1 MTTIKQLYSLQEVDL
16 ALDEVHSRIAEVEQ
30 ELEGRLSLGR
40 IEEALEQ
47 ARGRL
52 QEIQAS
58 HREAQAEAARLRDR
72 VNYLEGQLYGGDIV
86 NPRELETL
94 QLEVN
99 NTRHQLEQQDVRLL
113 ELSLQAED
121 TRNRIETLERDLA
134 DTQAAWETRQTELW
148 IQLEELTE
156 RQETLTAERKD
167 MAAGLDAVELTRYE
181 GLRKS
186 KGGKAVARV
195 MRGLCQACRMSLPTQ
210 HLQRVRSGRQMVLC
224 NSCGRMLLPG

>member
-58 HREAQAEAARLRDR
+58 HREAQGEAARLRDR

-99 NTRHQLEQQDVRLL
+99 NTRHQFEQQDVRLL

-134 DTQAAWETRQTELW
+134 DTQAAWDTRQTELW

>member
-16 ALDEVHSRIAEVEQ
+16 ALDEVNGRMAEVEQ

-40 IEEALEQ
+40 IEDALEQ

-52 QEIQAS
+52 QEIQS
-58 HREAQAEAARLRDR
+58 LHRDSQGDSARLRER
-72 VNYLEGQLYGGDIV
+72 LNHLETQLYGGDIV

-121 TRNRIETLERDLA
+121 TRSRIETLERDLT
-134 DTQAAWETRQTELW
+134 DTQAAWETRQMELW

-156 RQETLTAERKD
+156 RQETLTKERET
-167 MAAGLDAVELTRYE
+167 MASGLDAVELTRYE
-181 GLRKS
+181 GLRKN
-186 KGGKAVARV
+186 KGGQAVARV

-224 NSCGRMLLPG
+224 NSCGRLLLPG

>member
-16 ALDEVHSRIAEVEQ
+16 SLDEVNGRIAEVER
-30 ELEGRLSLGR
+30 ELESRLSLGQL
-40 IEEALEQ
+40 EESLAES
-47 ARGRL
+47 RNRL
-52 QEIQAS
+52 QETQS
-58 HREAQAEAARLRDR
+58 DHRDLQQDATRLRDR
-72 VNYLEGQLYGGDIV
+72 VNYLEGQLYGGEIV

-99 NTRHQLEQQDVRLL
+99 NTRHQLEQVDVRLL

-121 TRNRIETLERDLA
+121 AHSRIADQEQQLTET
-134 DTQAAWETRQTELW
+134 QSAWETRQVQLWDEL
-148 IQLEELTE
+148 EGLTK
-156 RQETLTAERKD
+156 RQESLDQERKV

-186 KGGKAVARV
+186 KGGQAVARV
-195 MRGLCQACRMSLPTQ
+195 MRGLCLACRMSLPTQ
-210 HLQRVRSGRQMVLC
+210 HLQRVRSGRQTVLC

>member
-16 ALDEVHSRIAEVEQ
+16 SLDEVNGRIAEVER
-30 ELEGRLSLGR
+30 ELEARLSLGR
-40 IEEALEQ
+40 LEESLAET
-47 ARGRL
+47 RNRL
-52 QEIQAS
+52 QETQS
-58 HREAQAEAARLRDR
+58 DHRDLQQDATRLRDR
-72 VNYLEGQLYGGDIV
+72 VNYLEGQLYGGEIV

-99 NTRHQLEQQDVRLL
+99 NTRHQLEQVDVRLL

-121 TRNRIETLERDLA
+121 AHGRIADQEQQLAET
-134 DTQAAWETRQTELW
+134 QSAWETRQVQLWDEL
-148 IQLEELTE
+148 EGLTK
-156 RQETLTAERKD
+156 RQESLDQERKV

-186 KGGKAVARV
+186 KGGQAVARV
-195 MRGLCQACRMSLPTQ
+195 MRGLCLACRMSLPTQ
-210 HLQRVRSGRQMVLC
+210 HLQRVRSGRQTVLC

>member
-58 HREAQAEAARLRDR
+58 HREAQGEAARLRDR

-99 NTRHQLEQQDVRLL
+99 NTRHQFEQQDVRLL

>member
-16 ALDEVHSRIAEVEQ
+16 SLDEVNGRIAEVER
-30 ELEGRLSLGR
+30 ELESRLSLGQL
-40 IEEALEQ
+40 EESLAET
-47 ARGRL
+47 RNRL
-52 QEIQAS
+52 QETQS
-58 HREAQAEAARLRDR
+58 DHRDLQQDATRLRDR
-72 VNYLEGQLYGGDIV
+72 VNYLEGQLYGGEIV

-99 NTRHQLEQQDVRLL
+99 NTRHQLEQVDVRLL

-121 TRNRIETLERDLA
+121 AHSRIADQEQQLTET
-134 DTQAAWETRQTELW
+134 QSAWETRQVQLWDEL
-148 IQLEELTE
+148 EGLTK
-156 RQETLTAERKD
+156 RQESLDRERKV

-186 KGGKAVARV
+186 KGGQAVARV
-195 MRGLCQACRMSLPTQ
+195 MRGLCLACRMSLPTQ
-210 HLQRVRSGRQMVLC
+210 HLQRVRSGRQTVLC

>member
-16 ALDEVHSRIAEVEQ
+16 ALDEVHGRIAEVEQ

-58 HREAQAEAARLRDR
+58 HREAQGESARLRDR

-99 NTRHQLEQQDVRLL
+99 NTRHQFEQQDVRLL

-134 DTQAAWETRQTELW
+134 DTQAAWDTRQTELW

>member
-16 ALDEVHSRIAEVEQ
+16 SLDEVNGRISEVER
-30 ELEGRLSLGR
+30 ELESRLSLGHL
-40 IEEALEQ
+40 EESLAET
-47 ARGRL
+47 RNRL
-52 QEIQAS
+52 QETQS
-58 HREAQAEAARLRDR
+58 DHRDLQQDATRLRDR
-72 VNYLEGQLYGGDIV
+72 VNYLEGQLYGGEIV

-99 NTRHQLEQQDVRLL
+99 NTRHQLEQVDVRLL

-121 TRNRIETLERDLA
+121 AHSRIADQEQQLAET
-134 DTQAAWETRQTELW
+134 QSAWETRQVQLWDEL
-148 IQLEELTE
+148 EGLTK
-156 RQETLTAERKD
+156 RQESLDQERKV

-186 KGGKAVARV
+186 KGGQAVARV
-195 MRGLCQACRMSLPTQ
+195 MRGLCLACRMSLPTQ
-210 HLQRVRSGRQMVLC
+210 HLQRVRSGRQTVLC

>member
-16 ALDEVHSRIAEVEQ
+16 SLDEVHGRIAEVEQ

-58 HREAQAEAARLRDR
+58 HREAQAEAARLRER

-210 HLQRVRSGRQMVLC
+210 HLHRVRSGRQMVLC

>member
-16 ALDEVHSRIAEVEQ
+16 SLDEVNGRIAEVER
-30 ELEGRLSLGR
+30 ELESRLSLGQL
-40 IEEALEQ
+40 EESLAET
-47 ARGRL
+47 RNRL
-52 QEIQAS
+52 QETQS
-58 HREAQAEAARLRDR
+58 DHRDLQQDATRLRDR
-72 VNYLEGQLYGGDIV
+72 VNYLEGQLYGGEIV

-99 NTRHQLEQQDVRLL
+99 NTRHQLEQVDVRLL

-121 TRNRIETLERDLA
+121 AHSRIADQEQQLTET
-134 DTQAAWETRQTELW
+134 QSAWETRQVQLWDEL
-148 IQLEELTE
+148 EGLTK
-156 RQETLTAERKD
+156 RQESLDQERKV

-186 KGGKAVARV
+186 KGGQAVARV
-195 MRGLCQACRMSLPTQ
+195 MRGLCLACRMSLPTQ
-210 HLQRVRSGRQMVLC
+210 HLQRVRSGRQTVLC

>member
-58 HREAQAEAARLRDR
+58 HREAQGEAARLRDR
-72 VNYLEGQLYGGDIV
+72 ANYLEGQLYGGDIV

-99 NTRHQLEQQDVRLL
+99 NTRHQFEQQDVRLL

-134 DTQAAWETRQTELW
+134 ETQAAWDTRQTELW

>member
-16 ALDEVHSRIAEVEQ
+16 SLDEVNGRIAEVER
-30 ELEGRLSLGR
+30 ELESRLSLGQ
-40 IEEALEQ
+40 LEDSL
-47 ARGRL
+47 AETRNRL
-52 QEIQAS
+52 QETQS
-58 HREAQAEAARLRDR
+58 DHRDLQQDATRLRDR
-72 VNYLEGQLYGGDIV
+72 VNYLEGQLYGGEIV

-99 NTRHQLEQQDVRLL
+99 NTRHQLEQVDVRLL

-121 TRNRIETLERDLA
+121 AHSRIADQEQQLAET
-134 DTQAAWETRQTELW
+134 QSAWETRQVQLWDELDG
-148 IQLEELTE
+148 LTK
-156 RQETLTAERKD
+156 RQESLDRERKV

-186 KGGKAVARV
+186 KGGQAVARV
-195 MRGLCQACRMSLPTQ
+195 MRGLCLACRMSLPTQ
-210 HLQRVRSGRQMVLC
+210 HLQRVRSGRQTVLC

>member
-16 ALDEVHSRIAEVEQ
+16 SLDEVNGRIAEVER
-30 ELEGRLSLGR
+30 ELESRLSLGQL
-40 IEEALEQ
+40 EESLAET
-47 ARGRL
+47 RNRL
-52 QEIQAS
+52 QETQS
-58 HREAQAEAARLRDR
+58 DHRDLQQDATRLRDR
-72 VNYLEGQLYGGDIV
+72 VNYLEGQLYGGEIV

-99 NTRHQLEQQDVRLL
+99 NTRHQLEQVDVRLL

-121 TRNRIETLERDLA
+121 AHSRIADQEQQLAET
-134 DTQAAWETRQTELW
+134 QSAWETRQVQLWDEL
-148 IQLEELTE
+148 EGLTK
-156 RQETLTAERKD
+156 RQESLDRERKV

-186 KGGKAVARV
+186 KGGQAVARV
-195 MRGLCQACRMSLPTQ
+195 MRGLCLACRMSLPTQ
-210 HLQRVRSGRQMVLC
+210 HLQRVRSGRQTVLC

>member
-16 ALDEVHSRIAEVEQ
+16 SLDEVNGRISEVER
-30 ELEGRLSLGR
+30 ELEARLSLGQL
-40 IEEALEQ
+40 EESLAET
-47 ARGRL
+47 RNRL
-52 QEIQAS
+52 QETQS
-58 HREAQAEAARLRDR
+58 DHRDLQQDATRLRDR
-72 VNYLEGQLYGGDIV
+72 VNYLEGQLYGGEIV

-99 NTRHQLEQQDVRLL
+99 NTRHQLEQVDVRLL

-121 TRNRIETLERDLA
+121 AHSRIADQEQQLAET
-134 DTQAAWETRQTELW
+134 QSAWETRQVQLWDEL
-148 IQLEELTE
+148 EGLTK
-156 RQETLTAERKD
+156 RQESLDRERKV

-186 KGGKAVARV
+186 KGGQAVARV
-195 MRGLCQACRMSLPTQ
+195 MRGLCLACRMSLPTQ
-210 HLQRVRSGRQMVLC
+210 HLQRVRSGRQTVLC

>member
-121 TRNRIETLERDLA
+121 TRNRIENLERDLA
-134 DTQAAWETRQTELW
+134 DTQAAWDTRQTELW

>member
-58 HREAQAEAARLRDR
+58 HREAQGEAARLRDR

-99 NTRHQLEQQDVRLL
+99 NTRHQFEQQDVRLL

-134 DTQAAWETRQTELW
+134 ETQAAWDTRQTELW

>member
-58 HREAQAEAARLRDR
+58 HREAQGEAARLRDR

-99 NTRHQLEQQDVRLL
+99 NTRHQFEQQDVRLL

-134 DTQAAWETRQTELW
+134 DTQAAWESRQTELW

-156 RQETLTAERKD
+156 RQETLTAKRKD

>member
-16 ALDEVHSRIAEVEQ
+16 ALDEVHSRMAEVEQ

-40 IEEALEQ
+40 IEEALDQ

-58 HREAQAEAARLRDR
+58 HREAQGEAARLRDR

-99 NTRHQLEQQDVRLL
+99 NTRHQFEQQDVRLL

>member
-58 HREAQAEAARLRDR
+58 HREAQAEAARLRER

-156 RQETLTAERKD
+156 RQETLTAERKN